1 MQNVTTSIK
10 AGKLVIT
17 CDLDA
22 EGTPSASGKT
32 SVIASTRGNV
42 PIAHN
47 SRLFNLGVNLFE
59 KPTQ

>member
-1 MQNVTTSIK
+1 MQNVTTKIQ

-32 SVIASTRGNV
+32 SVVASTRGNV
-42 PIAHN
+42 PIAYK
-47 SRLFNLGVNLFE
+47 SRVFNLGVNLFE
-59 KPTQ
+59 KPGQ